1 MTKKQVLR
9 ALQFLRI
16 TDEKHNLSI
25 TNLAIMITLGAM
37 LMRPEIQAM
46 DIGALVAALVA
57 YQAKRFTGAAVP
69 ENENEDIKKIV
80 ADLQAKVVALQIGN
94 QLKR

>member
-1 MTKKQVLR
+1 MTKKQVMR

-16 TDEKHNLSI
+16 VDEKNNLSI

-57 YQAKRFTGAAVP
+57 YQAKRFTGVAAP

-80 ADLQAKVVALQIGN
+80 ADLQSKVVALQIGN

>member
-16 TDEKHNLSI
+16 VDEKNNLSI

-57 YQAKRFTGAAVP
+57 YQAKRFTGAATP
-69 ENENEDIKKIV
+69 ETEAEDIKKIV
-80 ADLQAKVVALQIGN
+80 ADLQSKVVALQIGN
-94 QLKR
+94 QMKR